1 MRYNSTSKPT
11 NTAKRVE
18 QKRSYIFLIPIIAV
32 VVIAAILVGLFFLIP
47 ELREDEY
54 ARERAEKAPPEGYT
68 RYSNEAL
75 SMSFVLSNS
84 ARQLTLQNYDLAYY
98 DNGYYF
104 YVNAM
109 SYQELEEATY
119 NNMPDPWRT
128 DVEGYSRDFI
138 IKNNM
143 SDKQLVYNEDE
154 NIAVIT
160 STYIGQE
167 GSYYDH
173 YVIMDNG
180 EAIFLINFNCPAE
193 KEAEFKDVF
202 DMLDDYIYV
211 KKY

>member
-18 QKRSYIFLIPIIAV
+18 EKRRHTFLIPLIAIAV
-32 VVIAAILVGLFFLIP
+32 VVALIVGLFFLIP
-47 ELREDEY
+47 ELTEDEY
-54 ARERAEKAPPEGYT
+54 ARERAEKVPPEGYT
-68 RYSNEAL
+68 RYSSDVLN
-75 SMSFVLSNS
+75 MSFVLSNS
-84 ARQLTLQNYDLAYY
+84 ARQLTLQSYDLAYY

-119 NNMPDPWRT
+119 NNMADPWRT

-143 SDKQLVYNEDE
+143 RDDQRVYNKDED
-154 NIAVIT
+154 IAVIT
-160 STYIGQE
+160 STYIGDGE
-167 GSYYDH
+167 AYYDH

-180 EAIFLINFNCPAE
+180 EAIFLINFNCPAD
-193 KEAEFKDVF
+193 KEEAYKDIF